1 MQIATTMFYDNASR
15 RMTTLS
21 DRANVLQTQI
31 ATGKRVQSPEEDA
44 ALAQQVA
51 EFDRKSADTTV
62 YQNNLTLAG
71 AQLNQADGVMTS
83 MTAQIQRAQELA
95 IQASNGTQT
104 PESRRLIGVEMASIV
119 DALVGLA
126 NTKDLRG
133 QPLFGTADGTKAV
146 TFDTTTNSY
155 TFAPTKVT
163 DVPIGDGQTIQAT
176 ESAGRILTAKDG
188 TNTLDMLAALA
199 KSLDT
204 GAAPDAATLEK
215 MTSAGDQLSY
225 VQASVGARS
234 ARVELQQN
242 QLATATVDRAALR
255 SSVEDAD
262 ITSSITE
269 LQKIMTVLSATQAS
283 FSKLASLSLFDYI
296 R

>member
-104 PESRRLIGVEMASIV
+104 LPAISESANSTTVSAASDRSLAGRLTTPPSPAPAAWPAGSAS
-119 DALVGLA
+119 APR
-126 NTKDLRG
+126 N
-133 QPLFGTADGTKAV
+133 KA
-146 TFDTTTNSY
+146 
-155 TFAPTKVT
+155 T
-163 DVPIGDGQTIQAT
+163 DVENRQ
-176 ESAGRILTAKDG
+176 
-188 TNTLDMLAALA
+188 
-199 KSLDT
+199 
-204 GAAPDAATLEK
+204 
-215 MTSAGDQLSY
+215 
-225 VQASVGARS
+225 
-234 ARVELQQN
+234 
-242 QLATATVDRAALR
+242 
-255 SSVEDAD
+255 
-262 ITSSITE
+262 
-269 LQKIMTVLSATQAS
+269 
-283 FSKLASLSLFDYI
+283 
-296 R
+296 

>member
-146 TFDTTTNSY
+146 TFNTTTNSY
-155 TFAPTKVT
+155 TFEPTKVT
-163 DVPIGDGQTIQAT
+163 DVPIGDGQMIQAT
-176 ESAGRILTAKDG
+176 ESAGRMLTAKDG

-215 MTSAGDQLSY
+215 LTNAGDQLSY
-225 VQASVGARS
+225 IQASVGARS